1 MSLELESIPGNITP
15 DNPRTSESV
24 IVGRSGNVGVAIK
37 ITGSVSKLRAQAEVL
52 NGPMFNDYEL
62 EWTPVQWL
70 VDPSA
75 PTGHIYMNV
84 GDLVPG
90 SNVRFS
96 VYESQ
101 GSEDSTIKYSLYSS
115 HNNAEPDLNRVSTS
129 TYTSPTK
136 GIDSWTRPHVVGN
149 DGRVMVV
156 TSQFHKTSVYE
167 IELETCINHHAP
179 DDSSEWASVPGTYV
193 SNVPE
198 NKPAC
203 ITAADLIPGTF
214 VRVRS
219 YSQPTNYP
227 NEPGHFKLT
236 VLTTHMST

>member
-1 MSLELESIPGNITP
+1 MALLLQSIPGNITP
-15 DNPRTSESV
+15 DNPRTSEPV
-24 IVGRSGNVGVAIK
+24 TVGRSGNVGVAIK

-52 NGPMFNDYEL
+52 NGPRFNELEL

-75 PTGHIYMNV
+75 PTGHVYMNV
-84 GDLVPG
+84 DDLVPG
-90 SNVRFS
+90 SSVRFS
-96 VYESQ
+96 VYESL
-101 GSEDSTIKYSLYSS
+101 GSEDSTITYSLYSS
-115 HNNAEPDLNRVSTS
+115 YNNAWPDLNRVATI

-136 GIDSWTRPHVVGN
+136 GIDSWTSPQIVGN
-149 DGRVMVV
+149 DGRCMVV
-156 TSQFHKTSVYE
+156 TSQFNKTSVYE

-179 DDSSEWASVPGTYV
+179 DDSSEWAPVPGTYV

-219 YSQPTNYP
+219 YSQSTDYP
-227 NEPGHFKLT
+227 NEPGQFKIT